1 MPITIEE
8 MQAEVRPEAERN
20 AEAPAP
26 PRPDATRAAVLEQL
40 LRELRLREER
50 RLRWQ
55 AD

>member
-1 MPITIEE
+1 MPITIED
-8 MQAEVRPEAERN
+8 MQAEVRPEADR
-20 AEAPAP
+20 ATEAPAQ
-26 PRPDATRAAVLEQL
+26 PRPEATREAALEQL